1 MDFRNLSIK
10 DFDKNYLDLLEQ
22 LTKVNKNTITQTS
35 FSNFV
40 LNLNENHKIIVLEKN
55 HKIVASGTI
64 LIEEK
69 LIHGI
74 NRVAHIEDVVV
85 DSSQRKKGVGKSL
98 INFLINIAETK
109 NCYKVILN
117 CKVSNVGFYEKC
129 SLVNTGVEMVKY
141 IK

>member
-22 LTKVNKNTITQTS
+22 LTKVNKNTITQSS

-40 LNLNENHKIIVLEKN
+40 LNLNQNHKIIVLEKN
-55 HKIVASGTI
+55 NRIVASGTI

-69 LIHGI
+69 IIHGI

-98 INFLINIAETK
+98 INFLINIAEK
-109 NCYKVILN
+109 ENCYKVILN
-117 CKVSNVGFYEKC
+117 CKASNIGFYEKC
-129 SLVNTGVEMVKY
+129 SLVNTGIEMVKY